1 MSRPYLP
8 VGLVKEKKLEIRLS
22 EIELNAIKNIAN
34 SQNLTIS
41 KLFRIAL
48 KQYAQGLRTNGK
60 EKRIGVLPDT
70 F

>member
-34 SQNLTIS
+34 SQNITIS
-41 KLFRIAL
+41 KLFRTAL
-48 KQYAQGLRTNGK
+48 KQYAQGLSNDGK
-60 EKRIGVLPDT
+60 KSRIGVLPDT